1 MGRIDDLRLVTRVAR
16 LYHERG
22 FSQPE
27 IALQL
32 HISQAKVS
40 RLLKRAVEDG
50 IVRTTV
56 TVPLG
61 IHVDLEDALQ
71 ARYRLQDVVV
81 ADSLVD
87 DDGSVLRDIGAAAAH
102 YLETTVSPTDI
113 VGISSWSATLLAMV
127 DSMQPSTARAARV
140 VQILGGVGNPSAEVH
155 ATQLTRRLAQLLR
168 AEATLLPAPGV
179 VGSAEAR
186 DVLNEDIFV
195 ARAMRYFAQITVAL
209 VGIGTVEP
217 SSLLASSGNI
227 FSAAELE
234 SLRAA
239 GAAGDICLRFFDQ
252 HGQAVETAL
261 DRRVIGMDMAQLGR
275 VDRAIAVAGGPRKRA
290 AIRAAL
296 AGGLIRG
303 LITDRFTAEKL
314 LADSDSDSDSNPHAD
329 AGESPAGPSAAA
341 LR

>member
-27 IALQL
+27 IASQL

-71 ARYRLQDVVV
+71 ARYRLHDAVV

-87 DDGSVLRDIGAAAAH
+87 DDGSILRDIGAAAAH
-102 YLETTVSPTDI
+102 YLETTVNSTDI

-127 DSMQPSTARAARV
+127 DSMHPSTARAARV

-168 AEATLLPAPGV
+168 AEATLLPAPGI
-179 VGSAEAR
+179 VGSREAR
-186 DVLNEDIFV
+186 GVLTEDVFV
-195 ARAMRYFAQITVAL
+195 ARAMRYFTQITVAL

-234 SLRAA
+234 SLRLA

-252 HGQAVETAL
+252 QGRLLQTPL
-261 DRRVIGMDMAQLGR
+261 DQRVIGIDMAQLGR
-275 VDRAIAVAGGPRKRA
+275 VDRSIAVAGGPRKRP

-296 AGGLIRG
+296 AGGLISG
-303 LITDRFTAEKL
+303 LITDCYTAEYL
-314 LADSDSDSDSNPHAD
+314 LAETDSDSIHAD
-329 AGESPAGPSAAA
+329 AGEPPAGPNAAA

>member
-1 MGRIDDLRLVTRVAR
+1 VGRIDDLRLVTRVAR

-22 FSQPE
+22 FGQRE
-27 IALQL
+27 IADQL

-40 RLLKRAVEDG
+40 RLLQRAVQDG
-50 IVRTTV
+50 LVRTTV
-56 TVPLG
+56 AVPLG

-71 ARYRLQDVVV
+71 ARYGLQDVVV

-102 YLETTVSPTDI
+102 YLETTVRPTDI

-186 DVLNEDIFV
+186 KVLVEDMFV
-195 ARAMRYFAQITVAL
+195 ARATQYFSQISVAL

-234 SLRAA
+234 SLRKA
-239 GAAGDICLRFFDQ
+239 GAAGDICLRFFDRL
-252 HGQAVETAL
+252 GRPVETAL
-261 DRRVIGMDMAQLGR
+261 DRRVIGMDMAQLSR
-275 VDRAIAVAGGPRKRA
+275 VGRAIAVAGGPRKRA
-290 AIRAAL
+290 AIHAAL
-296 AGGLIRG
+296 TGGIIG
-303 LITDRFTAEKL
+303 VLITDRFTAKHL
-314 LADSDSDSDSNPHAD
+314 LADSDSNHIA
-329 AGESPAGPSAAA
+329 AGNLPAGLISAALA
-341 LR
+341 

>member
-22 FSQPE
+22 LSQPD
-27 IALQL
+27 IAAQL

-40 RLLKRAVEDG
+40 RLLKRAVQDG

-56 TVPLG
+56 SVPLG
-61 IHVDLEDALQ
+61 IHVDLEDALEV
-71 ARYRLQDVVV
+71 RYHLQDVVV

-87 DDGSVLRDIGAAAAH
+87 DEGSVLRDIGAAAAH
-102 YLETTVSPTDI
+102 YLETTVAPTDI

-127 DSMQPSTARAARV
+127 DGMHPSTARAARV

-186 DVLNEDIFV
+186 DVLTEDVFV
-195 ARAMRYFAQITVAL
+195 AQAMGYFDEVTIAL
-209 VGIGTVEP
+209 VGVGTVEP
-217 SSLLASSGNI
+217 STLLASSGNV
-227 FSAAELE
+227 FSDSELD

-239 GAAGDICLRFFDQ
+239 GAVGDICLRFFDHAGRPVQ
-252 HGQAVETAL
+252 TAL
-261 DRRVIGMDMAQLGR
+261 DRRVIGMSLAQLGR
-275 VDRAIAVAGGPRKRA
+275 VRRAITVAGGPRKRA
-290 AIRAAL
+290 AIRATL
-296 AGGLIRG
+296 AGGLING
-303 LITDRFTAEKL
+303 LITDRYTAEHL
-314 LADSDSDSDSNPHAD
+314 LSDASAD
-329 AGESPAGPSAAA
+329 EPATLARATA
-341 LR
+341 RT